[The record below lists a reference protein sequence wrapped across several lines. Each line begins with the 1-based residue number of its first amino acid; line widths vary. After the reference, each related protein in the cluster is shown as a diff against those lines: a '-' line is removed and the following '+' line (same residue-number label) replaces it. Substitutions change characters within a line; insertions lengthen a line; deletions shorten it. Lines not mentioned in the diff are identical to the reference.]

1 MNASWRAVRV
11 AAGSRRHSTATC
23 SKDARAAHY
32 PEMPLRCTRHAV
44 RLAAIV
50 ALIAAPGAFAADST
64 GALPLGSLRLGLT
77 SAASPAPRRITVDG
91 VAPAG
96 CRPNL
101 EDVAVEGAEVAITL
115 TTPLTGC
122 KPQRRTPF
130 RLQADPANEMAEP
143 TPVYHVRVYLGSAT
157 SAHLVAFAL
166 LDTSSGPN
174 PAPIPENGFWWTQAT
189 PDGASNAG
197 TGMSLELQDN
207 RLAASLLGFGDTGAP
222 TWYFGSATLG
232 GRVARIPLVQL
243 ANGDGWFGAGGAAS
257 PSIEGGPRLDIE
269 FLSPTHARAFLVRD
283 EDDVVQVRPLM
294 LSRSAFAS
302 GASGTP
308 WIGRW
313 VFVPEE
319 GGAARV
325 FDFATPSNRDADSFR
340 LVDSANDAALDCRL
354 VSGTQQA
361 DACTL
366 TTGTSTLAD
375 FDQVGLDRFSGRG
388 ANGSQAQLI
397 RVPK

>member
-1 MNASWRAVRV
+1 
-11 AAGSRRHSTATC
+11 
-23 SKDARAAHY
+23 
-32 PEMPLRCTRHAV
+32 MPLRCTRHAV
-44 RLAAIV
+44 RIAAIV
-50 ALIAAPGAFAADST
+50 ALLAAPAAFAADSA
-64 GALPLGSLRLGLT
+64 GSVGSLRLGLT
-77 SAASPAPRRITVDG
+77 SVGASTLKRITIDG
-91 VAPAG
+91 VASAG
-96 CRPNL
+96 CLPTVG
-101 EDVAVEGAEVAITL
+101 DVAVEGAEVAITL
-115 TTPLTGC
+115 TAPMTGC

-130 RLQADPANEMAEP
+130 RLQVDPANEMAAEK
-143 TPVYHVRVYLGSAT
+143 TPVYHVHVYLGSAM
-157 SAHLVAFAL
+157 SAHLVAFSL
-166 LDTSSGPN
+166 LDTAMGPN
-174 PAPIPENGFWWTQAT
+174 PAPIPENGFWWTQPT

-222 TWYFGSATLG
+222 SWYFGSATLG

-243 ANGDGWFGAGGAAS
+243 ANGDGWFGASGAVS

-269 FLSPTHARAFLVRD
+269 FLSPTHARAFLVRN

-319 GGAARV
+319 GGGARV

-340 LVDSANDAALDCRL
+340 LVDSANDAVLDCRL

-366 TTGTSTLAD
+366 SSGASTLAD
-375 FDQVGLDRFSGRG
+375 FDQVGLDRFAGRG
-388 ANGSQAQLI
+388 ANGSPVQLI